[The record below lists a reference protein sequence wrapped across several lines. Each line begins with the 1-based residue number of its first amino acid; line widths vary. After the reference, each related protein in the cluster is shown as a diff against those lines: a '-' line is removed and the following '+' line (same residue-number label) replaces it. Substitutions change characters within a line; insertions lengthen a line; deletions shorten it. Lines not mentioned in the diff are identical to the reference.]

1 MHTFRKYKNSH
12 LQVPA
17 KSPLHFNEVTGNA
30 ELAVL
35 IAKLKTIFAEAKVQ
49 QREVVFLCIGSD
61 RYIGDSLGPLIGSM
75 MLESGISHRIVGT
88 LEEPVHAFNL
98 KIALREI
105 YRKSKNP
112 VLISIDASIGTKE
125 QVGDVLFNEGPLV
138 PGKALEKMLPEV
150 GDYHF
155 QGIINYLD
163 PLPSSQFLND
173 TRLYTVMKLAKLIT
187 KIILDSDK
195 EEETAKGI
203 PL

>member
-12 LQVPA
+12 LQVPVKA
-17 KSPLHFNEVTGNA
+17 LLHFNGQTGNEEMA
-30 ELAVL
+30 LL
-35 IAKLKTIFAEAKVQ
+35 IAKLKQIFVEAKQQ
-49 QREVVFLCIGSD
+49 QRQVVFLCIGSD

-75 MLESGISHRIVGT
+75 MLENGITHRVFGT
-88 LEEPVHAFNL
+88 LEEPIHAFNL

-105 YRKSKNP
+105 YRKNENP
-112 VLISIDASIGTKE
+112 VLISIDASLGTKE

-163 PLPSSQFLND
+163 PFPSSQFLND
-173 TRLYTVMKLAKLIT
+173 TRLHTVMKLAKLIAQ
-187 KIILDSDK
+187 IILDSDK
-195 EEETAKGI
+195 AE
-203 PL
+203 

>member
-1 MHTFRKYKNSH
+1 MHTFRKYKNTH
-12 LQVPA
+12 LQVPVRA
-17 KSPLHFNEVTGNA
+17 SLQFNEHTKA
-30 ELAVL
+30 EEMALLVM
-35 IAKLKTIFAEAKVQ
+35 KLKEIFLEAKQQ

-75 MLESGISHRIVGT
+75 MVENGISRPVYGT

-98 KIALREI
+98 KIALKDI
-105 YRKSKNP
+105 YRKSENP
-112 VLISIDASIGTKE
+112 VLISIDASLGTKE

-155 QGIINYLD
+155 QGIVNYLD

-173 TRLYTVMKLAKLIT
+173 TRLHTVMKLAKLIT
-187 KIILDSDK
+187 QIILDSDK
-195 EEETAKGI
+195 EQ
-203 PL
+203 

>member
-12 LQVPA
+12 LQVPVKA
-17 KSPLHFNEVTGNA
+17 PLHFNEETGNA
-30 ELAVL
+30 ERAVL
-35 IAKLKTIFAEAKVQ
+35 TAKLKTIFSEAKEQ
-49 QREVVFLCIGSD
+49 QRAVVFLCIGSD

-75 MLESGISHRIVGT
+75 LVENGVSHPVYGT

-98 KIALREI
+98 KNALKDI
-105 YRKSKNP
+105 YKKNSNP
-112 VLISIDASIGTKE
+112 LVISIDASLGTKE

-155 QGIINYLD
+155 QGIVNYLD

-173 TRLYTVMKLAKLIT
+173 TRLHTVMKLAKLIT
-187 KIILDSDK
+187 QFILDSDN
-195 EEETAKGI
+195 EQ
-203 PL
+203 

>member
-12 LQVPA
+12 LQVPVKA
-17 KSPLHFNEVTGNA
+17 SLHFNEQTGNEVMA
-30 ELAVL
+30 LL
-35 IAKLKTIFAEAKVQ
+35 IAKLKNIFLEAKQQ

-75 MLESGISHRIVGT
+75 MVENGISHPVYGT

-98 KIALREI
+98 KIALKDI
-105 YRKSKNP
+105 YRKSGNP
-112 VLISIDASIGTKE
+112 LLISIDASLGTKE

-155 QGIINYLD
+155 QGIVNYLD

-173 TRLYTVMKLAKLIT
+173 TRLHTVMKLAKLIT
-187 KIILDSDK
+187 QIILDSDK
-195 EEETAKGI
+195 E
-203 PL
+203 